1 MVGFTG
7 AINFKSNGFTEEQKN
22 KLLKN
27 FKAFDQTN
35 ENIEK
40 DNFILCT
47 YSKKNCTLSLRNNK
61 SITLF
66 YGRIDN
72 LNQLR
77 KLLSVGKEFNS
88 AEIVDIGLEKI
99 GEEFVKEIKGAFV
112 FWSLD
117 LESKSLLVAK
127 DHIGQKPLFYSYEDS
142 IFLFSTDIKQV
153 VDLRSKKLILNKK
166 RVLFFLTYI
175 CGPKGQTFFENIFR
189 LTARKILYIS
199 EKECRDEY
207 YYNFPCIDGIK
218 SKHDTIK
225 KFEDALKDAIIE
237 VAFENKIGSKLSGGL
252 DSSSISGFLL
262 TKNSKENVELFSGVY
277 DLDLKELND
286 VNEYKYIKSFEK
298 YHDCDTSYVKFNKFE
313 ELNPF
318 KYGLDDYEPNFIMS
332 RYFDIKFLK
341 EAKKKNI
348 EKIFDGFDGDSIIS
362 YGTNYLFDLGKNLKL
377 KKLFNE
383 KKLLESKGFL
393 KKTHPIKFFYRYV
406 IVPNVPSLFMNFIN
420 NLRGHKKTQLL
431 NYNLFAKA
439 VRNKYKFKDI
449 REEVG
454 DHDSSYIDSQE
465 VHRRVLEWPLWEY
478 ILDSIHEDSQ
488 KLDIEEV
495 HPFLNRDVME
505 IALSSP
511 PTLKLNRGTTRYLLR
526 ESAKKVLPREI
537 YNRTSKSNLAPPID
551 KYFSIMKKN
560 KDYLELIIGD
570 DSPLNGLVDKHK
582 ILQMYEID
590 NKKDNQYLT
599 CLINL
604 AIWMNKFGFKWQT

>member
-604 AIWMNKFGFKWQT
+604 AIWMKKFEFKWQT

>member
-511 PTLKLNRGTTRYLLR
+511 PTFKLNRGTTRYLLR